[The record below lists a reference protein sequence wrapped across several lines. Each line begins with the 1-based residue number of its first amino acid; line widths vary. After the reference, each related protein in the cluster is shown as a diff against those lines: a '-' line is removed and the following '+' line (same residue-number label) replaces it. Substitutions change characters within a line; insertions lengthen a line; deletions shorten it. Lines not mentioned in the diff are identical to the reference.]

1 MQSHSHFSAQ
11 AEPAAATAALRA
23 YRGLM
28 FLYPKEFRGEYARE
42 LCLAFDDRCRA
53 ARSAFQIFAIWI
65 HSAVGVFTDAPK
77 EHIHVIIQDLRHALR
92 LMRKDLVVTL
102 TAIAILTLGIGS
114 TTIVFSLANGLLVR
128 PLPYPH
134 TDRIVYIEETN
145 TSPGAFADSIA
156 FPNYLDMRARTR
168 LLDDIALYNE
178 RLATIRGE
186 GLSAER
192 VPAADVS
199 DGLFRVL
206 GVAPLLGR
214 TFTRE
219 EDLPNGPKVVV
230 IGEDLWRRRFG
241 ADPNIVGRV
250 INMVSTHT
258 QIIGVMPSSFCF
270 PNRAVAWLPLQL
282 SPKDSTRTSH
292 YLLGIARLKSGV
304 SIEQADAELQSL
316 MEQINRENPVTSY
329 GNSAHALPI
338 RDVLAGSYRL
348 EVITLLGAV
357 GFLLL
362 IACANITNLLLVKAT
377 ARAREMAVRTAL
389 GATRTRL
396 IRQLI
401 TESIL
406 LGAIGGAA
414 GLALTYAGLPALLRL
429 IPIDLPTWMNFS
441 IDRRVLIFVTA
452 ISLFTSIF
460 FGIAP
465 AFGISRVDTS
475 NALRDSSRGST
486 SGRGRRIFRNALVVG
501 EVALSFVLLAGAGL
515 MIRSFLALR
524 HQSLGYDTDHTLTM
538 YMAVPSAAYPQGPKS
553 TALNQLVHDQLASLP
568 GVSDVAFA
576 SGIPLEINWGRS
588 LTVEGFPVLALQD
601 APMINH
607 TQTTP
612 GYFRALGI
620 PILEGRDF
628 TEDDYNNPRAAIPVT
643 IIDQRLAK
651 NYWPHSSALGKRIRF
666 GPPADNEPW
675 HTIVGVV
682 AAVKNQRLANSPRW
696 DAYLPYPKDTVG
708 DGIVI
713 RTSGDPAQLIS
724 AARARMKDINPD
736 IALSA
741 VYTMQQILDR
751 SSWQERFFAVLF
763 AVFATLAMLLVA
775 VGLYG
780 VLAYTVSLRTGEI
793 GIRMALGATAARV
806 QSMILKQGLALV
818 ITGLAIGAITATA
831 LTRLLSTQLYN
842 VKSTDPFTFTAV
854 AALLSAVALAAC
866 YLPSRR
872 AMQVDPIVCLRT
884 E

>member
-1 MQSHSHFSAQ
+1 MHPDSLISAE
-11 AEPAAATAALRA
+11 AAALRA

-28 FLYPKEFRGEYARE
+28 FLYPAEFRGEYARE
-42 LCLAFDDRCRA
+42 LCLAFDDRCRS
-53 ARSAFQIFAIWI
+53 ARSAFDIAAIWI
-65 HSAVGVFTDAPK
+65 HSAFGVLTEAPK
-77 EHIHVIIQDLRHALR
+77 EHFHVIIQDLRHALR
-92 LMRKDLVVTL
+92 LMRKDSVVTL
-102 TAIAILTLGIGS
+102 TAIAILALGIGS

-128 PLPYPH
+128 PLPYPQ

-186 GLSAER
+186 GMSAER

-199 DGLFRVL
+199 DGLFRIL
-206 GVAPLLGR
+206 GVAPILGS
-214 TFTRE
+214 TLTHD

-230 IGEDLWRRRFG
+230 IGEDLWRRRYG
-241 ADPNIVGRV
+241 ADPNIIGRV
-250 INMVSTHT
+250 INIVSTQT
-258 QIIGVMPSSFCF
+258 QVIGVMPSSFRF
-270 PNRAVAWLPLQL
+270 PNRATAWLPLQL
-282 SPKDSTRTSH
+282 SPKDSTRTDH
-292 YLLGIARLKSGV
+292 YLQGIARLKTGV
-304 SIEQADAELQSL
+304 TIEQADAELQSL

-338 RDVLAGSYRL
+338 PEVLAGSYRL
-348 EVITLLGAV
+348 EIITLLGAV
-357 GFLLL
+357 SFLLL
-362 IACANITNLLLVKAT
+362 IACANITNLLLVKAS
-377 ARAREMAVRTAL
+377 ARSREMAVRSAL
-389 GATRTRL
+389 GASRARL
-396 IRQLI
+396 VRQLI

-429 IPIDLPTWMNFS
+429 IPIDLPAWMNFS
-441 IDRRVLIFVTA
+441 IDSRVLIFVTA
-452 ISLFTSIF
+452 VSLLTSIF
-460 FGIAP
+460 FGVAP

-486 SGRGRRIFRNALVVG
+486 SGRGRRILRNSLVVG
-501 EVALSFVLLAGAGL
+501 EVALSFILLAGAGL

-538 YMAVPSAAYPQGPKS
+538 YMAVPSAGYAQGPKS

-576 SGIPLEINWGRS
+576 NGIPLETMWGRS
-588 LTVEGFPVLALQD
+588 LTVEGFPVLALQN

-612 GYFRALGI
+612 GYFHALGI

-628 TEDDYNNPRAAIPVT
+628 DEYDYNNNPRVAIV
-643 IIDQRLAK
+643 DQRLAK
-651 NYWPHSSALGKRIRF
+651 NYWPHGSALGKRIRF

-682 AAVKNQRLANSPRW
+682 SAVKNQRLAASPRW

-713 RTSGDPAQLIS
+713 RTSGDPTQLIS
-724 AARARMKDINPD
+724 AARARMKAIDPD

-751 SSWQERFFAVLF
+751 TSWQERFFAVLF

-793 GIRMALGATAARV
+793 GIRMALGASAARV
-806 QSMILKQGLALV
+806 QAMILKQGLTLV
-818 ITGLAIGAITATA
+818 ISGLAIGAFAAAA
-831 LTRLLSTQLYN
+831 LTRLIASQLYL
-842 VKSTDPFTFTAV
+842 VKSTDPLTFSFV
-854 AALLSAVALAAC
+854 AAILSIVALAAC
-866 YLPSRR
+866 WLPARR
-872 AMQVDPIVCLRT
+872 AMRVDPIVCLRT
-884 E
+884 D

>member
-1 MQSHSHFSAQ
+1 MQSHSHISAE
-11 AEPAAATAALRA
+11 AEPAAATTALRA

-102 TAIAILTLGIGS
+102 TAIAILALGIGS

-338 RDVLAGSYRL
+338 REVLARQLSPRSHHSSRSRRL
-348 EVITLLGAV
+348 PSPHRLRQHHQSLARQSHSP
-357 GFLLL
+357 
-362 IACANITNLLLVKAT
+362 
-377 ARAREMAVRTAL
+377 RARNGRPHRPRSHSHAPHPPANHRKYFARRNRRRRGTRPHL
-389 GATRTRL
+389 RGTFCATPPDPHRSPHLDEFLHRPPRPNL
-396 IRQLI
+396 CHRY
-401 TESIL
+401 
-406 LGAIGGAA
+406 
-414 GLALTYAGLPALLRL
+414 LALHQH
-429 IPIDLPTWMNFS
+429 
-441 IDRRVLIFVTA
+441 
-452 ISLFTSIF
+452 
-460 FGIAP
+460 
-465 AFGISRVDTS
+465 
-475 NALRDSSRGST
+475 
-486 SGRGRRIFRNALVVG
+486 IFRNRSSLRNFSRRTQAM
-501 EVALSFVLLAGAGL
+501 LSAILLAA
-515 MIRSFLALR
+515 AL
-524 HQSLGYDTDHTLTM
+524 
-538 YMAVPSAAYPQGPKS
+538 PAAD
-553 TALNQLVHDQLASLP
+553 AAS
-568 GVSDVAFA
+568 
-576 SGIPLEINWGRS
+576 
-588 LTVEGFPVLALQD
+588 
-601 APMINH
+601 
-607 TQTTP
+607 
-612 GYFRALGI
+612 
-620 PILEGRDF
+620 
-628 TEDDYNNPRAAIPVT
+628 
-643 IIDQRLAK
+643 
-651 NYWPHSSALGKRIRF
+651 
-666 GPPADNEPW
+666 
-675 HTIVGVV
+675 
-682 AAVKNQRLANSPRW
+682 
-696 DAYLPYPKDTVG
+696 
-708 DGIVI
+708 
-713 RTSGDPAQLIS
+713 
-724 AARARMKDINPD
+724 
-736 IALSA
+736 
-741 VYTMQQILDR
+741 
-751 SSWQERFFAVLF
+751 
-763 AVFATLAMLLVA
+763 FATLSSSAK
-775 VGLYG
+775 
-780 VLAYTVSLRTGEI
+780 SL
-793 GIRMALGATAARV
+793 
-806 QSMILKQGLALV
+806 S
-818 ITGLAIGAITATA
+818 
-831 LTRLLSTQLYN
+831 
-842 VKSTDPFTFTAV
+842 
-854 AALLSAVALAAC
+854 
-866 YLPSRR
+866 PSFFSPEP
-872 AMQVDPIVCLRT
+872 A
-884 E
+884 